1 MQKQQGFSIVE
12 LMIALALGSLITLA
26 AVQLFSTNQRTFQ
39 LQQGLTDV
47 QEQGRFALDYISRD
61 LRLMGLRDPAVAGPD
76 PGLLLADTTVGAV
89 VVPASQDGG
98 AVGAGNDRLT
108 FSFHAEEGDMD
119 CEGDVVPAGPPI
131 LVANTYWVGGPDN
144 DQLFCAGSIDPATVG
159 LVLVEG
165 VDSFQVQLGIDT
177 TVDGV
182 PAAGHYRRIN
192 EVAATDQIVSVR
204 IGLLV
209 RAMQGNLP
217 TSLAP
222 SQDLLVLDR
231 VLNAGVAPLEDVTV
245 RRLFTATIRA
255 RNYVWES
262 I

>member
-1 MQKQQGFSIVE
+1 MFRAKGFSIVE

-61 LRLMGLRDPAVAGPD
+61 LRLMGLRDPAVVGAD
-76 PGLLLADTTVGAV
+76 PGLLLADTTVGATV
-89 VVPASQDGG
+89 MPGSQDGG

-119 CEGDVVPAGPPI
+119 CEGDAVPAGPPI

-144 DQLFCAGSIDPATVG
+144 DQLFCAGSINPATVG

-165 VDSFQVQLGIDT
+165 VDSFQVLLGIDT
-177 TVDGV
+177 SVDGV
-182 PAAGHYRRIN
+182 PAAGHYRRLN
-192 EVAATDQIVSVR
+192 EVVATDQIVSVR
-204 IGLLV
+204 VGLLV
-209 RAMQGNLP
+209 RATQGNLP

-222 SQDLLVLDR
+222 PQDLLVLDR
-231 VLNAGVAPLEDVTV
+231 ELTAGDPPLEDVTV
-245 RRLFTATIRA
+245 RRLFTSTVRA
-255 RNYVWES
+255 RNYVWEN